1 MVIIHSDLGV
11 LVKAVISKVSQN
23 TLEIDQ
29 STLLLLMYLCDWHS
43 CVKYG
48 CRFTGIQWFVSKRG
62 LSDLGLESYLRA
74 HEDEFAL
81 DDVRKRVSVKGGV
94 PIITNEYELSVI
106 NRVYELYE
114 DRAWAGL
121 VTFALSTYPIMS
133 SSSDAL
139 EQIDLLSK
147 AQDYI
152 SKK

>member
-1 MVIIHSDLGV
+1 MVITHSELGV
-11 LVKAVISKVSQN
+11 LVKVMISKVSQK

-48 CRFTGIQWFVSKRG
+48 CRFTDIKWFVSKRG
-62 LSDLGLESYLRA
+62 LSDFGLESYLRA
-74 HEDEFAL
+74 HEDEFTL
-81 DDVRKRVSVKGGV
+81 DDIRKKVSVKGGMSTV
-94 PIITNEYELSVI
+94 ANEYELLVI

-139 EQIDLLSK
+139 EQVDLLSK
-147 AQDYI
+147 AQEYLL
-152 SKK
+152 KK